1 MHSHKFNKSTVHYE
15 VALSIPSNR
24 ILAVV
29 ETTDSST
36 SVVTHTSSLAAA
48 AAAAAASLNKQIIKM
63 IPNLT
68 TRRQEQHSYP
78 IVTVKEEPFFQS
90 FESPTES
97 ISSSSL
103 DPINTIETNMKEID
117 SFVFG
122 EY

>member
-1 MHSHKFNKSTVHYE
+1 MLLKK
-15 VALSIPSNR
+15 IPMKIKR
-24 ILAVV
+24 KELRA
-29 ETTDSST
+29 TMP
-36 SVVTHTSSLAAA
+36 
-48 AAAAAASLNKQIIKM
+48 KIIKY

-68 TRRQEQHSYP
+68 TRRQDQHSSP
-78 IVTVKEEPFFQS
+78 VVTVKEEPFVES

-117 SFVFG
+117 VFVFG